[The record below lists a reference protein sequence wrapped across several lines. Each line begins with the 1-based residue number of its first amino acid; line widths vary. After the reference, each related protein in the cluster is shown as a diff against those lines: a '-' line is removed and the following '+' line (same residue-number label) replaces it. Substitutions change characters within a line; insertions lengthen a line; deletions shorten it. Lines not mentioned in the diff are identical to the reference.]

1 MRQGMEEQRATA
13 EEVIVTD
20 RALENPWVGETIGG
34 GGVMLD
40 IGCLGSEYLGEMAAR
55 ADRACGLDIQ
65 AVPPVEGV
73 QIVRGDVANPP
84 LKPGSF
90 DVIVS
95 ISAVEHIG
103 CAFYGQ
109 TPSADGNRYERCSA
123 SDIADAGF
131 DLEGF
136 RSDGLVL
143 AELAKGPPNPERAR
157 S

>member
-20 RALENPWVGETIGG
+20 RAVENPWVVETIGRG
-34 GGVMLD
+34 CVMLD

-65 AVPPVEGV
+65 AAAPVEGV
-73 QIVRGDVANPP
+73 QILRGDVANPR
-84 LKPGSF
+84 LTPGGF

-95 ISAVEHIG
+95 IVAVDHIG

-109 TPSADGNRYERCSA
+109 IPSADPPPLR
-123 SDIADAGF
+123 
-131 DLEGF
+131 
-136 RSDGLVL
+136 RSQ
-143 AELAKGPPNPERAR
+143 
-157 S
+157 